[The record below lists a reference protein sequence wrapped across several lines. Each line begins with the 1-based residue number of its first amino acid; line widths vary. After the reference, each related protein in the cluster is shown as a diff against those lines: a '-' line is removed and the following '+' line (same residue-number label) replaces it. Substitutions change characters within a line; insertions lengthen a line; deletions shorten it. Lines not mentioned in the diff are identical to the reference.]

1 MTKCDCDCHKKDAQD
16 AFDRATNELVR
27 CKKTSHQK
35 STQIEVLKRKLL
47 IATVAIAVGGTFVGK
62 EAFDRM
68 LEYFQKYDKVKQA
81 IDKVTI
87 NSDHEISM
95 PAYYGASPS
104 PAPGTL
110 AVFGLYLLI
119 PKSRRK

>member
-1 MTKCDCDCHKKDAQD
+1 MTKCNCDCHKLDAQK
-16 AFDRATNELVR
+16 ATDRATNELVR
-27 CKKTSHQK
+27 CKKASQQK
-35 STQIEVLKRKLL
+35 SSQIEVLKRRIL
-47 IATVAIAVGGTFVGK
+47 ISTLIIAIGGTFVGK

-95 PAYYGASPS
+95 PTYYGVS
-104 PAPGTL
+104 PAPGTM

>member
-27 CKKTSHQK
+27 CKKASQQK

-47 IATVAIAVGGTFVGK
+47 IAIVAISIGVTLLSKHSLDQVL
-62 EAFDRM
+62 D
-68 LEYFQKYDKVKQA
+68 YFKTLDKVKQA
-81 IDKVTI
+81 VDKVTI

-95 PAYYGASPS
+95 PTYYGVS
-104 PAPGTL
+104 PAPGTM